1 MASAFRNYCA
11 DKILPQINVLKKPE
25 ADIVIKYFPM
35 ILDCPDALEA
45 VSQVWYEDITTPM
58 SRDN

>member
-1 MASAFRNYCA
+1 MASAFRSYCA

-45 VSQVWYEDITTPM
+45 VS
-58 SRDN
+58 